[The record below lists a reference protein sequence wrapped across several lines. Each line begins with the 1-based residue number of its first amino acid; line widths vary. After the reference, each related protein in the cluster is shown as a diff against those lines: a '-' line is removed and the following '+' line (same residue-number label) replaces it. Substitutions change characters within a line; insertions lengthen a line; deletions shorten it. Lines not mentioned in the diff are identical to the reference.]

1 MADKMQIAR
10 LDGIVMGYSL
20 GQRVGLYNKIR
31 RVSISNVINTDNAYT
46 VYKEGIPF
54 LEVMV
59 PRCDWN
65 PFNTAYIFMSY
76 LCIGLG
82 ENVYFISVETGE
94 VKRACVPL
102 YFGYFCK
109 YKERL
114 YVASGE
120 KLYCFNYAC
129 ELVWISG
136 SIAVDG
142 ITIINITD
150 NGIEV
155 SCEMDPPGGWVNRIL
170 SLEDGQQISIR
181 QIP

>member
-1 MADKMQIAR
+1 MQIAR

-82 ENVYFISVETGE
+82 ENVYFISIETGE

-102 YFGYFCK
+102 YFG
-109 YKERL
+109 
-114 YVASGE
+114 
-120 KLYCFNYAC
+120 C

-170 SLEDGQQISIR
+170 SLEDGKQISIR